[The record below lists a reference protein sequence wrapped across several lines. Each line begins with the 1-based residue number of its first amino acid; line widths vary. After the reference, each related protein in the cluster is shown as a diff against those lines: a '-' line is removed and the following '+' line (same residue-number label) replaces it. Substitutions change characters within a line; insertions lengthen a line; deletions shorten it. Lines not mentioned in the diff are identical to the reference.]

1 MLKNCP
7 SCFLQFRQD
16 SCANSLG
23 FHMDTIR
30 NRCLPI
36 NLSLARAQIRIHP
49 PTVRDSER
57 NRLQGSSWLPQGQ
70 MRCAI
75 SEILGL
81 TSSKK
86 SASPRSVASWPG
98 KYGYPSLACGDRV
111 TQVTTTAEGLTHQH
125 PPSGSRN
132 LARVASSLTCCGE
145 AQTWRWESRTLQGG
159 EAAPWLGE
167 EAAMAAAMV
176 VAVLERSSRLLLVGV
191 GKERRAREAAVARGD
206 KEPARAAAGDD
217 EEAIIIHQTTSGWLL
232 PLPPHLAAARET

>member
-111 TQVTTTAEGLTHQH
+111 TQVTNTPVRKPKLRAPRL
-125 PPSGSRN
+125 
-132 LARVASSLTCCGE
+132 LAHLLRRGPDVE
-145 AQTWRWESRTLQGG
+145 
-159 EAAPWLGE
+159 
-167 EAAMAAAMV
+167 
-176 VAVLERSSRLLLVGV
+176 VAVENGRKRF
-191 GKERRAREAAVARGD
+191 
-206 KEPARAAAGDD
+206 
-217 EEAIIIHQTTSGWLL
+217 
-232 PLPPHLAAARET
+232 

>member
-111 TQVTTTAEGLTHQH
+111 TQVTTTAEGFTHQH
-125 PPSGSRN
+125 PRQEAETSR
-132 LARVASSLTCCGE
+132 AS
-145 AQTWRWESRTLQGG
+145 
-159 EAAPWLGE
+159 PP
-167 EAAMAAAMV
+167 
-176 VAVLERSSRLLLVGV
+176 RS
-191 GKERRAREAAVARGD
+191 
-206 KEPARAAAGDD
+206 P
-217 EEAIIIHQTTSGWLL
+217 
-232 PLPPHLAAARET
+232 AAARPRRGGGSRGPCRGKRPSHGSAKKRPWRRQ

>member
-1 MLKNCP
+1 
-7 SCFLQFRQD
+7 
-16 SCANSLG
+16 
-23 FHMDTIR
+23 MDTIR

-86 SASPRSVASWPG
+86 LASPRSVASWPG

-111 TQVTTTAEGLTHQH
+111 TGHNH
-125 PPSGSRN
+125 RGRINPPRPPSGSRN
-132 LARVASSLTCCGE
+132 FRAR
-145 AQTWRWESRTLQGG
+145 
-159 EAAPWLGE
+159 
-167 EAAMAAAMV
+167 
-176 VAVLERSSRLLLVGV
+176 RLHAHLLRRGPDVEVGV
-191 GKERRAREAAVARGD
+191 EDLAGGRGRGRAVARRGSGHGGGNGGGEEQPPPCRWGREGEEGAGGGGGEGGQ
-206 KEPARAAAGDD
+206 EPARG
-217 EEAIIIHQTTSGWLL
+217 GRW
-232 PLPPHLAAARET
+232 

>member
-1 MLKNCP
+1 
-7 SCFLQFRQD
+7 
-16 SCANSLG
+16 
-23 FHMDTIR
+23 MDTIR

-86 SASPRSVASWPG
+86 LASPRSVASWPG

-125 PPSGSRN
+125 PRQEAETSR
-132 LARVASSLTCCGE
+132 AS
-145 AQTWRWESRTLQGG
+145 
-159 EAAPWLGE
+159 PP
-167 EAAMAAAMV
+167 
-176 VAVLERSSRLLLVGV
+176 RS
-191 GKERRAREAAVARGD
+191 
-206 KEPARAAAGDD
+206 P
-217 EEAIIIHQTTSGWLL
+217 
-232 PLPPHLAAARET
+232 AAARPRRGGGSRGPCRGERPRPSRRSARKRPWRRQWWWRGAAASLSLGSGRRGGRGRRRWRRGSRTGTGQPLVMTRKPSSEDERVAAAAATAPRGGT

>member
-1 MLKNCP
+1 
-7 SCFLQFRQD
+7 
-16 SCANSLG
+16 
-23 FHMDTIR
+23 MDTIR

-111 TQVTTTAEGLTHQH
+111 TGHNH
-125 PPSGSRN
+125 RGGINPPRPPSGSRN
-132 LARVASSLTCCGE
+132 FRARRLLAHLLRRGPDVEVGVEDLAGGGS
-145 AQTWRWESRTLQGG
+145 AKKRPWRRQWWWRG
-159 EAAPWLGE
+159 
-167 EAAMAAAMV
+167 AAASLSLGSGRRGGRGRRRWRGGTGTGTGQPL
-176 VAVLERSSRLLLVGV
+176 VLTR
-191 GKERRAREAAVARGD
+191 
-206 KEPARAAAGDD
+206 
-217 EEAIIIHQTTSGWLL
+217 
-232 PLPPHLAAARET
+232 

>member
-1 MLKNCP
+1 
-7 SCFLQFRQD
+7 
-16 SCANSLG
+16 
-23 FHMDTIR
+23 MDTIR

-125 PPSGSRN
+125 PRQEAETSR
-132 LARVASSLTCCGE
+132 AS
-145 AQTWRWESRTLQGG
+145 
-159 EAAPWLGE
+159 PP
-167 EAAMAAAMV
+167 
-176 VAVLERSSRLLLVGV
+176 RS
-191 GKERRAREAAVARGD
+191 
-206 KEPARAAAGDD
+206 P
-217 EEAIIIHQTTSGWLL
+217 
-232 PLPPHLAAARET
+232 AAARPRRGGGSRGPCRGGSAKKRPWRRQWWWRCWRGAAASLLLGSGRRGGRGRRRWRAGTRNRHGQRLVMTRKPSSFIRRRAGGCCRCHRTSQRHVRPEN

>member
-1 MLKNCP
+1 
-7 SCFLQFRQD
+7 
-16 SCANSLG
+16 
-23 FHMDTIR
+23 
-30 NRCLPI
+30 
-36 NLSLARAQIRIHP
+36 
-49 PTVRDSER
+49 
-57 NRLQGSSWLPQGQ
+57 

-145 AQTWRWESRTLQGG
+145 AQTWRWESRTLQGE
-159 EAAPWLGE
+159 EAEPSLGE

-176 VAVLERSSRLLLVGV
+176 VERSSRLLVAGV
-191 GKERRAREAAVARGD
+191 GKERRAREAAVATGVRNRHG
-206 KEPARAAAGDD
+206 AAAGDD
-217 EEAIIIHQTTSGWLL
+217 EEAIVRRRAGGCCRCHRTSRRHVRAESTVESTPEFTG
-232 PLPPHLAAARET
+232 R

>member
-1 MLKNCP
+1 
-7 SCFLQFRQD
+7 
-16 SCANSLG
+16 
-23 FHMDTIR
+23 
-30 NRCLPI
+30 
-36 NLSLARAQIRIHP
+36 
-49 PTVRDSER
+49 
-57 NRLQGSSWLPQGQ
+57 

-145 AQTWRWESRTLQGG
+145 AQTWRWESRTLQGE
-159 EAAPWLGE
+159 EAEPWLGE
-167 EAAMAAAMV
+167 EAAMAAAIMV
-176 VAVLERSSRLLLVGV
+176 VVVLERSSRLLLVGV

-206 KEPARAAAGDD
+206 KQPARAAAGDD
-217 EEAIIIHQTTSGWLL
+217 EEAIIIHQTTSGWLQ